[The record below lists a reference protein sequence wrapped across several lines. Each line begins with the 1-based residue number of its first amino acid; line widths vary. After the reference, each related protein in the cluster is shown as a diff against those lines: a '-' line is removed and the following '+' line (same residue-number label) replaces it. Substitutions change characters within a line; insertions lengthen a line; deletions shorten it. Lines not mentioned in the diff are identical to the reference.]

1 MKDSGDWWYDRRNAA
16 GATTDPS
23 VNADM
28 FSAFWMVKG
37 REFKITRSDAPGH
50 MPLLQTCNRE
60 LLEWKILQCENNKLW
75 RL

>member
-23 VNADM
+23 ANADM
-28 FSAFWMVKG
+28 FSQAFWMVKG
-37 REFKITRSDAPGH
+37 REFKMMI
-50 MPLLQTCNRE
+50 PLHVTVADNSE
-60 LLEWKILQCENNKLW
+60 LLEWKILQFENNKLW